1 MNYLETS
8 LELYGHGLT
17 CIPLKGKQ
25 PLLPKGY
32 RDLMPVELQ
41 KPLVPDPAMEGKAGN
56 ADGIGILCGKYSNG
70 FLCLDFDLKNAD
82 GIDFYNTWCVLVAGG
97 QPEVYQ
103 KLIHVRTRNNGRHVY
118 FRSSGKD
125 RPSEKL
131 ARGEDKRDWIESR
144 GTGGYVI
151 PPPSA
156 GYEWI
161 GAGFEA
167 LSVLEDWEV
176 DYLYAMATCLNEYVP
191 KQMPVWEP
199 KGTPV
204 DADSPL
210 NQYDAKTSGEA
221 CLENYGFRR
230 IHGNSTQVHFNRP
243 DAKNRNGVD
252 ATWYV
257 KDNQIRIWSTS
268 VGIVPDIER
277 NYRPYQLLV
286 YAEYK
291 GDFSEAAKALK
302 QQYEIKPAPAPVLRP
317 AVPASK
323 PKEPMGPGPDIK
335 RSIAERR
342 LETWVRGNISKGV
355 ALQEPLYESAIEAHI
370 ELDPNDVR
378 AFVKKY
384 YEENEDSFGEDN
396 IRLPYLKAEHFLKKH
411 FVIRR
416 NTVLLTTSIL
426 SRKTEEET
434 NLNTNSIWNN
444 MQKAGIKIGLQ
455 QVKSMMDDPQYYEN
469 FDPFR
474 EYFSGLGDR
483 GKGHIEALAGY
494 VSTDCDVYWKKM
506 FRKALIR
513 TVAGAIGGFAN
524 REAIVLCSAK
534 QKIGKTWFI
543 SFLSP
548 WGENKYFSSEPI
560 VQNKDQMFRICQNM
574 IYLLDEIGQKATN
587 EKHSDYLK
595 MLLSKQSV
603 NERRVY
609 DVDNTSLTRK
619 VTFWGTTN
627 LPYLYQGQ
635 NTRWIS
641 IPVREINH
649 NYDNKVSGIKEVDI
663 NSVWAEAY
671 AAYMAGEDFEL
682 DRDDLI
688 EQERLNQDWIMGS
701 EAMGLV
707 ATYIKPGPDWKTAEQ
722 ILNSLSPSNPNI
734 IKRIN
739 VRGLKEALQVHG
751 IECKVEKIN
760 GYKMELFKCQVIDGM
775 SFGNSSPEIPLEAPF

>member
-1 MNYLETS
+1 MNYLETAT
-8 LELYGHGLT
+8 ELYGFGLT
-17 CIPLKGKQ
+17 CIPLRGKQ

-32 RDLMPVELQ
+32 RDKMAIGVQ
-41 KPLVPDPAMEGKAGN
+41 APLLPDVAMEEKAGKT
-56 ADGIGILCGKYSNG
+56 DGVGVLCGKYSNG
-70 FLCLDFDLKNAD
+70 FLCLDFDLKNAL
-82 GIDFYNTWCVLVAGG
+82 GLDFYNTWCTLVAGG
-97 QPEVYQ
+97 QPDLYL
-103 KLIHVRTRNNGRHVY
+103 KLIHAKTRNNGRHVY
-118 FRSSGKD
+118 FRSNGRD
-125 RPSEKL
+125 RTSEKL
-131 ARGEDKRDWIESR
+131 ARGDDKKDWIESR
-144 GTGGYVI
+144 GTGGYII

-161 GAGFEA
+161 GAGFDE
-167 LSVLEDWEV
+167 LSILEDWEI

-191 KQMPVWEP
+191 QEMPIWEP
-199 KGTPV
+199 KGTFVGP
-204 DADSPL
+204 DSPL
-210 NQYDAKTSGEA
+210 NQYDAKTSGEE
-221 CLENYGFRR
+221 CLEQYGFRR

-252 ATWYV
+252 ATWYI

-268 VGIVPDIER
+268 TGIVPDIER

-286 YAEYK
+286 FSQYG
-291 GDFSEAAKALK
+291 GDFSEAAKDLRRK
-302 QQYEIKPAPAPVLRP
+302 YEVKSVPAPVLRP
-317 AVPASK
+317 NVLGK
-323 PKEPMGPGPDIK
+323 IKEPMSPGPEML

-342 LETWVRGNISKGV
+342 LETWVRGHLSKGV
-355 ALQEPLYESAIEAHI
+355 ALEEPLYESAIDAHI
-370 ELDPNDVR
+370 DLEPEAVR
-378 AFVKKY
+378 AFVKNY
-384 YEENEDSFGEDN
+384 YEENEDSYGEDN
-396 IRLPYLKAEHFLKKH
+396 IKMPYLKAEHFLKKH
-411 FVIRR
+411 FLIRR

-426 SRKTEEET
+426 NRKTGEET

-444 MQKAGIKIGLQ
+444 MQKSGIKISLQ
-455 QVKSMMDDPQYYEN
+455 QVKSIMDDPQYYEN

-474 EYFSGLGDR
+474 EYFSALGDK

-494 VSTDCDVYWKKM
+494 VSTDCDEFWKKM

-524 REAIVLCSAK
+524 REAIVLCSEK

-548 WGENKYFSSEPI
+548 WGESKYFSSEPI

-609 DVDNTSLTRK
+609 DVDTTNLTRK

-641 IPVREINH
+641 IPVRKINH
-649 NYDNKVSGIKEVDI
+649 NYDNKVSGTKEIDI
-663 NSVWAEAY
+663 NAVWAEAY

-682 DRDDLI
+682 DQSDLM

-701 EAMGLV
+701 EALGLV
-707 ATYIKPGPDWKTAEQ
+707 ATYIKTGPDWKTAEQ

-734 IKRIN
+734 IRRIN
-739 VRGLKEALQVHG
+739 VRSLKEALQAHG
-751 IECKVEKIN
+751 IECKIEKIR
-760 GYKMELFKCQVIDGM
+760 GYKMELFKCQVIDGL